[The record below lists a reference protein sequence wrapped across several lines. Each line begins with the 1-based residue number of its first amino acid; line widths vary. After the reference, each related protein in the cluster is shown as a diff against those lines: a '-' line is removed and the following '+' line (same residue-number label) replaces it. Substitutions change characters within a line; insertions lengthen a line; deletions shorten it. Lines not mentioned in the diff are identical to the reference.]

1 MTKEQVQRIILQK
14 AVPHPTAEM
23 QLVETHISWVILTD
37 SFAYKIKKPVRLS
50 FLDFSTLSKREY
62 YCEQEVLLNR
72 RLAPEMYLG
81 VLPVTS
87 DSEDLLI
94 GGKTGEVMDH
104 VVWMRRMDDSRQ
116 MDLLLA
122 QGGVEIGDMD
132 KLAGILARFHEGAK
146 RVLISET
153 WMELHEEFADISGQG
168 LFLEKYYEG
177 GSRAFIE
184 EVVHWAYSFLSGIR
198 SRIEERKESGFVVD
212 GHGDLHCRNI
222 ILGDDPVI
230 FDCIEFSEALRTLDV
245 LNEVAF
251 LCMDLERFGRED
263 LASAFLDRYLALTG
277 AMENGTDRLLFLYY
291 KLYRANVRI
300 KVLCIQCK
308 EGEGGSER
316 KAKELIGKYMQL
328 FKRYFRELKAACDAG
343 EADQMP

>member
-1 MTKEQVQRIILQK
+1 MTKEEVEGIIYNK
-14 AVPHPTAEM
+14 AMPHPSLEVR
-23 QLVETHISWVILTD
+23 LVETHISWVILAD
-37 SFAYKIKKPVRLS
+37 SFAYKIKKPLRLS

-81 VLPVTS
+81 VLPVTH
-87 DSEDLLI
+87 DSGKISI
-94 GGKTGEVMDH
+94 GGKTGEVIDH

-122 QGGVEIGDMD
+122 QGEVEAGQMD
-132 KLAGILARFHEGAK
+132 KIAGILARFHEEAK
-146 RVLISET
+146 RVMVSGT
-153 WMELHEEFADISGQG
+153 WKELHEEFTDISGQAIY
-168 LFLEKYYEG
+168 LDEYYKA
-177 GSRAFIE
+177 GSGALIE
-184 EVVHWAYSFLSGIR
+184 EVIQWGYGFLGGIR
-198 SRIEERKESGFVVD
+198 ARIEERKESGFVVD

-222 ILGDDPVI
+222 ILGVEPVI

-263 LASAFLDRYLALTG
+263 LAKAFLDRYLALTG
-277 AMENGTDRLLFLYY
+277 AIENRTDRLLLLYY

-300 KVLCIQCK
+300 KVLCIQFK
-308 EGEGGSER
+308 ENEGGSDP
-316 KAKELIGKYMQL
+316 KNWELVEKYMLL
-328 FKRYFRELKAACDAG
+328 FKRYYLELKSAWDAG
-343 EADQMP
+343 A

>member
-1 MTKEQVQRIILQK
+1 MTKEQVQRIILEK
-14 AVPHPTAEM
+14 GVPHPTRELR
-23 QLVETHISWVILTD
+23 LVETHISWVILTD
-37 SFAYKIKKPVRLS
+37 AFAYKIKKPLRLS
-50 FLDFSTLSKREY
+50 FLDFSTLLKREY
-62 YCEQEVLLNR
+62 YCAQEVLLNR

-87 DSEDLLI
+87 DSGNLWI
-94 GGKTGEVMDH
+94 GGKTGEVIDH
-104 VVWMRRMDDSRQ
+104 VVWMQRMDDRRQ

-122 QGGVEIGDMD
+122 QGEVEVGQMH
-132 KLAGILARFHEGAK
+132 KLAGILARFHEGAQ
-146 RVLISET
+146 RVKMAET
-153 WMELHEEFADISGQG
+153 WKELYEEFADISGQAP
-168 LFLEKYYEG
+168 FLDKYYEAG
-177 GSRAFIE
+177 ARAFIV
-184 EVVHWAYSFLSGIR
+184 EVVHWSHDFLKGIGA
-198 SRIEERKESGFVVD
+198 RIEQRKESGFVVD

-263 LASAFLDRYLALTG
+263 LASAFLDRYLAITG
-277 AMENGTDRLLFLYY
+277 AMENGTDGLLFLYY

-300 KVLCIQCK
+300 KVLCIQGK

-316 KAKELIGKYMQL
+316 KAKELIGKYMHL
-328 FKRYFRELKAACDAG
+328 FKRYFRELKAAFDAG
-343 EADQMP
+343 AGDEMQ